1 MLIVNIEPLPE
12 YGIEDKSSGDVSGFE
27 VTTETEKNVNFKLH
41 SKKVLF

>member
-12 YGIEDKSSGDVSGFE
+12 YGIEDKSSGDVSGFD
-27 VTTETEKNVNFKLH
+27 VTTETEKIVNFKLH